1 MMAMVA
7 ASNLSEGATLGPHQ
21 LMCWPAHLLGFW
33 EAAVRFSVRR
43 RSRRIG
49 SQAHTGFLAVTGT
62 VSCARLLIVESNT
75 PNSSEC
81 GEVVHMDRVDIR
93 ALPSDALG
101 LNGRNGQ
108 RVCALTIRKQ
118 GRATLEGKTKAKTP
132 CPEGTGNETIPREI
146 EPSDAAPRPDDRE
159 LEAVAFNAREIDGRL
174 QTTESGSVG
183 IWPELRSMDLD
194 PNDSPVEGWV
204 AGFPVVDGVAD
215 SGWQECEGGRLRL
228 IVKVPDCPGRREWA
242 RGTGYGGTHAKEV
255 LG

>member
-1 MMAMVA
+1 
-7 ASNLSEGATLGPHQ
+7 
-21 LMCWPAHLLGFW
+21 
-33 EAAVRFSVRR
+33 
-43 RSRRIG
+43 
-49 SQAHTGFLAVTGT
+49 
-62 VSCARLLIVESNT
+62 
-75 PNSSEC
+75 
-81 GEVVHMDRVDIR
+81 MDRVAIR

-132 CPEGTGNETIPREI
+132 CPEGTGNEKMPREI

-242 RGTGYGGTHAKEV
+242 RGTGYGGTHAREV